1 MSDDKQEFSV
11 NSDDTRPGPRLMAIG
26 GGKKATEGKSDS
38 DVKFTV
44 PEGSVWALLVV
55 RPDAR
60 LFFSIETAGGD
71 EPQLRTLVEG
81 TLLANM
87 EVTHRYLDNGYRSVN
102 DVIPPQWRAKVVRD
116 DGSSGPEKT

>member
-1 MSDDKQEFSV
+1 MSDDEQEFSV
-11 NSDDTRPGPRLMAIG
+11 NSEDTRPRPRLVAIG
-26 GGKKATEGKSDS
+26 GGKKAAEEKSEI
-38 DVKFTV
+38 KFTV

-81 TLLANM
+81 TLLANA

-116 DGSSGPEKT
+116 DGSSGPDKT